1 MRLPCPADAP
11 GLTWTRARAY
21 RSAMRMRLHIPN
33 RRTFRRW
40 LAGAALFGATALPA
54 AAQLVEG
61 PDWTLAYSLP
71 SQTLK
76 AKWPGEYAVSDLL
89 VAQVGQLRKGDR
101 AELATFTLG
110 GLLPRTGG
118 GAPLLKA
125 MDKALGRG
133 ASIHFVADSGIA
145 LTNTF
150 LWGLSLDGLSRRPY
164 NPLTLSVSPPD
175 PLMHHKTAIFDY
187 GEGEKWTFV
196 GSGNFT
202 AAANNRQWNVGL
214 LIRNPDLHAAYA
226 AEMAEF
232 RAGRFGAAKGRGH
245 DGAVFRPADSWG
257 ECWVRFGPPLPATT
271 GVVNAEAQI
280 RELIHGAEEEIS
292 FAMHRFNRPSLRRAL
307 VAAADRGVRVR
318 GVIPVSDRSRARGA
332 VSRGTVEFFADPANY
347 KTTNR
352 VVLLPARVRANGDGW
367 DAGEADLVH
376 LKYALIDPN
385 GSRPVLIHGA
395 ANWTEAGLS
404 KPDGNDESILFLR
417 HAGIAR
423 AFLEQ
428 FRRMTEAPPA
438 TSADEPSPEPPSEP
452 AATSPA
458 A

>member
-1 MRLPCPADAP
+1 MRDLIQLPA
-11 GLTWTRARAY
+11 LR
-21 RSAMRMRLHIPN
+21 I
-33 RRTFRRW
+33 FRGW
-40 LAGAALFGATALPA
+40 LSGAALFAATVFPA

-76 AKWPGEYAVSDLL
+76 AKWPGEYAISDLL

-110 GLLPRTGG
+110 GESPKTGG
-118 GAPLLKA
+118 AAPLLKA
-125 MDKALGRG
+125 LDKALGRG
-133 ASIHFVADSGIA
+133 AAIHFVADRGIK

-164 NPLTLSVSPPD
+164 NPLELSISPAK
-175 PLMHHKTAIFDY
+175 PLMHHKTALFDY
-187 GEGEKWTFV
+187 GDDDKWIFV

-214 LIRNPDLHAAYA
+214 LIRHPELHAAYA

-232 RAGRFGAAKGRGH
+232 RAGRFGASKGRGH
-245 DGAVFRPADSWG
+245 DGAVFRLADSWG
-257 ECWVRFGPPLPATT
+257 ECWVRFGPPLPATNDI
-271 GVVNAEAQI
+271 VNAEAQI
-280 RELIHGAEEEIS
+280 RELIHGAAEEIV

-318 GVIPVSDRSRARGA
+318 GVIPVSDRGNARGA

-347 KTTNR
+347 QTTNR
-352 VVLLPARVRANGDGW
+352 VVLLSARVHANGDDW

-376 LKYALIDPN
+376 LKYILIDPS
-385 GSRPVLIHGA
+385 GSRPVVVHGA
-395 ANWTEAGLS
+395 ANWTESGLS

-417 HAGIAR
+417 HAGIAQ

-428 FRRMTEAPPA
+428 FRRMTEAP
-438 TSADEPSPEPPSEP
+438 TPEPAGTEEEP
-452 AATSPA
+452 PEPMPEPTAA
-458 A
+458 